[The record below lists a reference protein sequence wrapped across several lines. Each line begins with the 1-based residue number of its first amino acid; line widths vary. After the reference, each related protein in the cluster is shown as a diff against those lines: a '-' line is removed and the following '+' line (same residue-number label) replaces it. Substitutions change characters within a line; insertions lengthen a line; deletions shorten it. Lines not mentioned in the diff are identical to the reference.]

1 MFENLKKF
9 YYKSKSWIVPF
20 SSKQFFFN
28 FFKSPNRWLALFC
41 HAPNFGQYAKIFWSK
56 NLIKF
61 RLQNN
66 SKFSIRIELLW
77 LDRLWSKKIL
87 NFLKFSNSS
96 SIRWN
101 SSASISAS
109 PSLKFLLYAGSKVVY
124 LWFLLSHFLL
134 HNIML
139 RNIKSCLKTIKASNN
154 QRPFIFCIA
163 FSSFQVMNWI
173 IYHFW

>member
-1 MFENLKKF
+1 M
-9 YYKSKSWIVPF
+9 SKSWMVPF

-28 FFKSPNRWLALFC
+28 FFKSPNKWLARFC
-41 HAPNFGQYAKIFWSK
+41 HAPNFGQNAKIFWSK

-77 LDRLWSKKIL
+77 LDRLWSKNIL

-109 PSLKFLLYAGSKVVY
+109 SSLKFLLHAGYSTFYYVTFYYVTFYYVRFFMQHTKFISKVA
-124 LWFLLSHFLL
+124 L
-134 HNIML
+134 
-139 RNIKSCLKTIKASNN
+139 ASNN
-154 QRPFIFCIA
+154 RLPFIFSIA
-163 FSSFQVMNWI
+163 LSSFQMMDWI
-173 IYHFW
+173 MYHFW